1 MSDLSGFSMWELF
14 RGEVAAQMQ
23 VLADSLLAVESG
35 ADPKEHLQAAMR
47 AAHSIKGAARIV
59 QLDPAVQLAHAMEDC
74 LVAAQKSE
82 IALDS
87 AATDLLLRS
96 GDTLAATAK
105 VEEAAIAAWAESN
118 SDVIESLLAQL
129 SDLRA
134 GKQIQPQQ
142 MGAPGAS
149 PLGTWETL
157 TPIPSTPQPST
168 NEGCPVQAPLGRETT
183 PPTQPLPDQPPTPP
197 TGDSP
202 PTAPSTDQALK
213 VASAALNRIMGL
225 AGEALVAGRRL
236 ESFNQPILALSRRQ
250 QELSEMLHRLA
261 DLIGS
266 GSDQAGPLLAEVAH
280 KHSSTRESLSR
291 YHADLESF
299 ALSSLVTS
307 EKLYHEVVATRMR
320 PFGDLIVGY
329 PRLVRDLSR
338 QLAKQVRLDLLGQ
351 TTPVDREIQERLEA
365 PLNHIV
371 RNCLDHGIEPPADRE
386 AAGKSATATIRIEAR
401 HLAGQFVVTIADDGH
416 GIDLERLRAIIVE
429 KSMAPPELARDFTEE
444 ELIEFLFLP
453 GFSTASK
460 VTDISGRGVGLDAVR
475 MMAKSVGGSV
485 QMTTRLGAGTTT
497 TIALPL
503 TLSVVRTLIA
513 EVAGEPYAI
522 PLTRIGKVIELDP
535 AALRSLEGHS
545 YAEIDGEQ
553 VGLVSARA
561 LFDKDNTAPAS
572 GTIPVILLGS
582 AEARLGLVV
591 DRFLGEQDLVVRPLD
606 RRLGKVQD
614 IGATALL
621 EDGTPVLILDTGD
634 MLLSMQA
641 RIKGGRLRGITR
653 SQAQTQGKRRIL
665 VVEDSITVR
674 ELERSLLA
682 AEGYDVE
689 VAVDGQDGWNAL
701 RSSQYDL
708 LVTDVDMPRMT
719 GLELVERVR
728 ADVRLRKLPIVMVSY
743 KDREE
748 DRLRGLE
755 AGADRYM
762 TKNSFHEASWKATIS
777 ELLGAAE

>member
-1 MSDLSGFSMWELF
+1 
-14 RGEVAAQMQ
+14 
-23 VLADSLLAVESG
+23 
-35 ADPKEHLQAAMR
+35 
-47 AAHSIKGAARIV
+47 
-59 QLDPAVQLAHAMEDC
+59 
-74 LVAAQKSE
+74 
-82 IALDS
+82 
-87 AATDLLLRS
+87 
-96 GDTLAATAK
+96 
-105 VEEAAIAAWAESN
+105 
-118 SDVIESLLAQL
+118 
-129 SDLRA
+129 
-134 GKQIQPQQ
+134 
-142 MGAPGAS
+142 
-149 PLGTWETL
+149 
-157 TPIPSTPQPST
+157 
-168 NEGCPVQAPLGRETT
+168 
-183 PPTQPLPDQPPTPP
+183 
-197 TGDSP
+197 
-202 PTAPSTDQALK
+202 
-213 VASAALNRIMGL
+213 MGL
-225 AGEALVAGRRL
+225 AGEALVSGRRL
-236 ESFNQPILALSRRQ
+236 ESFSQPILALSRRQ
-250 QELSEMLHRLA
+250 QELSEMLHRLGE
-261 DLIGS
+261 LLSS
-266 GSDQAGPLLAEVAH
+266 GSDQTGALLAEVVH
-280 KHSSTRESLSR
+280 KHSANRESLSR
-291 YHADLESF
+291 YHAELESY
-299 ALSSLVTS
+299 ALSSLVTA

-320 PFGDLIVGY
+320 PFGDLIQGY

-338 QLAKQVRLDLLGQ
+338 QLSKQIRLELLGQ
-351 TTPVDREIQERLEA
+351 NTPVDREIQERLEA

-386 AAGKSATATIRIEAR
+386 AAGKLATATIRIEAR
-401 HLAGQFVVTIADDGH
+401 HLAGQFVVSITDDGR
-416 GIDLERLRAIIVE
+416 GIDLESLRAIIVE
-429 KSMAPPELARDFTEE
+429 RGMASPELARDFTEE

-453 GFSTASK
+453 GFSTATR

-475 MMAKSVGGSV
+475 TMAKSVGGSV
-485 QMTTRLGAGTTT
+485 RMTTRIGSGTTT
-497 TIALPL
+497 TISLPL

-545 YAEIDGEQ
+545 YAEIDGRQ
-553 VGLVSARA
+553 VGLISARS
-561 LFDKDNTAPAS
+561 LFDKEHTAPAS
-572 GTIPVILLGS
+572 DTIPVILLGG
-582 AEARLGLVV
+582 AEATLGLVV

-641 RIKGGRLRGITR
+641 RIKGGRLRGIAR

-719 GLELVERVR
+719 GIELVERVR
-728 ADVRLRKLPIVMVSY
+728 ADVRLRKLPVVMVSY

-748 DRLRGLE
+748 DRLLGLN

-762 TKNSFHEASWKATIS
+762 TKNSFHEASWKATIL
-777 ELLGAAE
+777 ELLGAIE